1 MNKLLMTGLLTAVV
15 AAGAQAEGT
24 GCNPGSFYAGF
35 NAGFATHKA
44 QLRIKDGV
52 TPDGTAAKLLKEMQ
66 KVNGQWR
73 AGALKAQTEHDN
85 AKKDSAEKTKASDTA
100 LTAAK
105 DAYRARLVE
114 LLKAD
119 EATPGQLGVG
129 ATALPTTTKLQDLK
143 GLTKLVFDELRK
155 QDGIFAAK
163 VDGTQLDAAITDAT
177 HAKKYNEAMEKVV
190 VSYVDQLFEK
200 GSIKIDK
207 NDVFTTEKVLL
218 AADGATFTDF
228 DAKQKDTVPV
238 YNKAKDEADK
248 AAAALKTAE
257 ATLKTEND
265 KVAAFE
271 AAFGTDKEAKI
282 TDLAS
287 DDSIAKK
294 TAEINKLEMNE
305 LLKANEKYSKTK
317 SSFIA
322 EALIGVDYRLGD
334 TMVGANL
341 FVGLDTVNS
350 KIYKSSAKKDE
361 DKSYTNGVK
370 VKRPFYVGVAPTI
383 GFMVT
388 PEMELYFT
396 AGAQLGKYK
405 IDTTG
410 MAVDF
415 AHTQNLIEQADAL
428 NKFREDQIAKAVET
442 KDEDAK
448 KFAEGVSVIST
459 DETFS
464 ARNEQC
470 KKYNTTKMSPIIGAG
485 VKYAFTPNVFGTLQY
500 KYQFNTKILGYDKS
514 GDLQAKNQNH
524 TVSAGVGIRF

>member
-1 MNKLLMTGLLTAVV
+1 MTGLLTAVMV
-15 AAGAQAEGT
+15 AGAQAEGT

-105 DAYRARLVE
+105 DAYKARLVE

-129 ATALPTTTKLQDLK
+129 VVKSTQLQNLK
-143 GLTKLVFDELRK
+143 GLTKLVFDELAK

-163 VDGTQLDAAITDAT
+163 LPTTQLDQAITDDAQ
-177 HAKKYNEAMEKVV
+177 AKKYNEAMEKVV

-200 GSIKIDK
+200 GSVKIDK
-207 NDVFTTEKVLL
+207 NEVLTTEKVLL

-238 YNKAKDEADK
+238 YTKAKDEADK

-257 ATLKTEND
+257 ATLKTEQA

-271 AAFGTDKEAKI
+271 TAFGTDKEAKI
-282 TDLAS
+282 ADLAS

-361 DKSYTNGVK
+361 DKSYANGVK

-388 PEMELYFT
+388 PEMELYLT

-405 IDTTG
+405 IDATG

-415 AHTQNLIEQADAL
+415 DHTQGLIEQADAL
-428 NKFREDQIAKAVET
+428 NKFREDQIAKAVEA

-448 KFAEGVSVIST
+448 KFAEGISVIST
-459 DETFS
+459 EETFS

-470 KKYNTTKMSPIIGAG
+470 KKYNTTKMSPIVGLGI
-485 VKYAFTPNVFGTLQY
+485 KYAFTPNVFGTLQY
-500 KYQFNTKILGYDKS
+500 KYQFNTKIIGYDKS
-514 GDLQAKNQNH
+514 GDFQIKNQNH